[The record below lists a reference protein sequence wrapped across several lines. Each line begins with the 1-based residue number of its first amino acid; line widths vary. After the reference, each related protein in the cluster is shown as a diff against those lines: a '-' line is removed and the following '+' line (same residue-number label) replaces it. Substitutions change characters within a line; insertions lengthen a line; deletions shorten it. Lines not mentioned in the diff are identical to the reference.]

1 MLIFI
6 LMFQITGFIPFYDYQ
21 NNRLM
26 TNDIP
31 QQFEGK
37 SFDYH
42 KSVSLPTN
50 EQAELFYE
58 RIRVRLLDVNHW
70 DELSERPS
78 ATFRIKDATGHTID
92 RLVQEGDHVRV
103 DIPGPGLP
111 SAGGFDWVKVEAIK
125 ETRKDG
131 EISTLLTLRPAPDPT
146 QAIEDTAHFFMQIA
160 TSSIL
165 LAQKDNNIDL
175 HYAGRNEVVNT
186 DNTSLLDNLRNFMV
200 GIGAKLGAS
209 FPQWKALIDGLANI
223 EKPLAQE

>member
-1 MLIFI
+1 M
-6 LMFQITGFIPFYDYQ
+6 
-21 NNRLM
+21 NNH
-26 TNDIP
+26 IP

-42 KSVSLPTN
+42 KSVTLPAK
-50 EQAELFYE
+50 EQAKLFYE
-58 RIRVRLLDVNHW
+58 QVKVRLLDVNHW
-70 DELSERPS
+70 DEIVERPS

-92 RLVQEGDHVRV
+92 RLVQEGDHVRI

-111 SAGGFDWVKVEAIK
+111 SAGGYDWVAVEAIK
-125 ETRKDG
+125 ETAEDDG
-131 EISTLLTLRPAPDPT
+131 SSIILTLRPAPDPT
-146 QAIEDTAHFFMQIA
+146 QDNKDTAHFFMQMA

-175 HYAGRNEVVNT
+175 HYAGRNEVVNM

-223 EKPLAQE
+223 EKPLG

>member
-1 MLIFI
+1 M
-6 LMFQITGFIPFYDYQ
+6 
-21 NNRLM
+21 NNH
-26 TNDIP
+26 IP

-42 KSVSLPTN
+42 KSVSLPTK

-58 RIRVRLLDVNHW
+58 KVKGRLLDVNHW
-70 DELSERPS
+70 DVLAERPS
-78 ATFRIKDATGHTID
+78 ATFAIKDATGHTID
-92 RLVQEGDHVRV
+92 RLAQEGDHVRI

-111 SAGGFDWVKVEAIK
+111 SAGGYDWVAVEEIK
-125 ETRKDG
+125 ETKEKDG
-131 EISTLLTLRPAPDPT
+131 SSIILTLRPAPDPT
-146 QAIEDTAHFFMQIA
+146 QDLEDTAHFFRQIA

-223 EKPLAQE
+223 EKPSGQE